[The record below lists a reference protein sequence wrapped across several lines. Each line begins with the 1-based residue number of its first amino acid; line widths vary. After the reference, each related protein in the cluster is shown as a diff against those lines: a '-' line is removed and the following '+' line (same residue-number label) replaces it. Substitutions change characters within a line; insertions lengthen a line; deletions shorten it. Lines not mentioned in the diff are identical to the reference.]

1 MKAEDLRIGNW
12 IKQAFGYCQVRGTA
26 KNAIWLND
34 EGGPV
39 LIDSFMLIEPIP
51 ITEDILLKCG
61 FYQKNNLFI
70 LKDITL
76 QLINCG
82 TEIDNHLGFVLL
94 GFNNEI
100 KYVHQLQNLYFAL
113 TGEELI
119 IEL

>member
-1 MKAEDLRIGNW
+1 MKSNDLRIGNW
-12 IKQAFGYCQVRGTA
+12 IYFPMI
-26 KNAIWLND
+26 KNNYQIIRLDFDNKN
-34 EGGPV
+34 ENNY
-39 LIDSFMLIEPIP
+39 SPIP
-51 ITEDILLKCG
+51 LTEDILLKCG

-113 TGEELI
+113 TGEELTI
-119 IEL
+119 KL